1 MEQTPRA
8 NRIHIGIY
16 GRCNS
21 GKSSLINAI
30 TGQQTAVVSEV
41 AGTTTDTV
49 NKSMELPGVGAVTFI
64 DTAGFDD
71 TGELGAKRL
80 EQTRKAADR
89 TDVAVIVHAGGEP
102 SAEREWI
109 GLFGERNIP
118 VVLVLN
124 KADLLNDEA
133 AAVSALRAETGI
145 NPIAVSALTGKGIG
159 ELIAAIAEAG
169 RGATDEVSI
178 TGNLAGPGDVVM
190 LVMPQDAQAPKGR
203 LILPQV
209 QTIRELLDKGC
220 TVISCVPEG
229 MRRSLDALSAP
240 PKLVITDSQAF
251 ATVSALT
258 PPESLLTSFSVLFA
272 NYKGDI
278 RAFMEGAAAI
288 DRLTEQSRVLIA
300 EACTHAPATEDIG
313 RVKIP
318 APAAQTDRRRAR
330 GGYRRRS
337 RFSERPLPLRPG
349 HPLRSLHVQPP
360 PRPLAPRPGFGAA
373 HTHDQLRHHDSSPDG
388 HSRPGGLSGN
398 GRPAAGNGH
407 GRDRMT
413 IHVLKF

>member
-145 NPIAVSALTGKGIG
+145 NPIAMSALTGKGIG

-209 QTIRELLDKGC
+209 QTIRELLDK
-220 TVISCVPEG
+220 
-229 MRRSLDALSAP
+229 
-240 PKLVITDSQAF
+240 
-251 ATVSALT
+251 
-258 PPESLLTSFSVLFA
+258 
-272 NYKGDI
+272 
-278 RAFMEGAAAI
+278 
-288 DRLTEQSRVLIA
+288 
-300 EACTHAPATEDIG
+300 
-313 RVKIP
+313 
-318 APAAQTDRRRAR
+318 
-330 GGYRRRS
+330 
-337 RFSERPLPLRPG
+337 
-349 HPLRSLHVQPP
+349 
-360 PRPLAPRPGFGAA
+360 
-373 HTHDQLRHHDSSPDG
+373 
-388 HSRPGGLSGN
+388 
-398 GRPAAGNGH
+398 
-407 GRDRMT
+407 
-413 IHVLKF
+413 

>member
-102 SAEREWI
+102 GAEREWI

-159 ELIAAIAEAG
+159 ELIAAIAEA
-169 RGATDEVSI
+169 
-178 TGNLAGPGDVVM
+178 
-190 LVMPQDAQAPKGR
+190 
-203 LILPQV
+203 
-209 QTIRELLDKGC
+209 
-220 TVISCVPEG
+220 
-229 MRRSLDALSAP
+229 
-240 PKLVITDSQAF
+240 
-251 ATVSALT
+251 
-258 PPESLLTSFSVLFA
+258 
-272 NYKGDI
+272 
-278 RAFMEGAAAI
+278 
-288 DRLTEQSRVLIA
+288 
-300 EACTHAPATEDIG
+300 CTHAPATEDIG

-318 APAAQTDRRRAR
+318 RLLRKRIGEGLAVDIVAGADFPKDLSRYDLVIHCGACMFNRRHVLSRLALASAQHIPMTNYGITIAHLTGILDRVV
-330 GGYRRRS
+330 Y
-337 RFSERPLPLRPG
+337 PG
-349 HPLRSLHVQPP
+349 ME
-360 PRPLAPRPGFGAA
+360 
-373 HTHDQLRHHDSSPDG
+373 
-388 HSRPGGLSGN
+388 
-398 GRPAAGNGH
+398 GRPQGTDTAA
-407 GRDRMT
+407 T
-413 IHVLKF
+413 A

>member
-80 EQTRKAADR
+80 EQTRKA
-89 TDVAVIVHAGGEP
+89 EP

-318 APAAQTDRRRAR
+318 RLLRKRIGEGLAVDIVAGADFPKDLSRYDLVIHCGACMFNRRHVLSRLALASAQHIPMTNYGITIAHLTGILDRVV
-330 GGYRRRS
+330 Y
-337 RFSERPLPLRPG
+337 PG
-349 HPLRSLHVQPP
+349 ME
-360 PRPLAPRPGFGAA
+360 
-373 HTHDQLRHHDSSPDG
+373 
-388 HSRPGGLSGN
+388 
-398 GRPAAGNGH
+398 GRPQGTDTAA
-407 GRDRMT
+407 T
-413 IHVLKF
+413 A

>member
-159 ELIAAIAEAG
+159 ELIAAIAEA
-169 RGATDEVSI
+169 DEVSI

-318 APAAQTDRRRAR
+318 RLLRKRIGEGLAVDIVAGADFPKDLSRYDLVIHCGACMFNRRHVLSRLALASAQHIPMTNYGITIAHLTGILDRVV
-330 GGYRRRS
+330 Y
-337 RFSERPLPLRPG
+337 PG
-349 HPLRSLHVQPP
+349 ME
-360 PRPLAPRPGFGAA
+360 
-373 HTHDQLRHHDSSPDG
+373 
-388 HSRPGGLSGN
+388 
-398 GRPAAGNGH
+398 GRPQGTDTAA
-407 GRDRMT
+407 T
-413 IHVLKF
+413 A

>member
-1 MEQTPRA
+1 MQQTPRA

-102 SAEREWI
+102 GAEREWI

-318 APAAQTDRRRAR
+318 RLLRKRIGEGLAVDIVAGADFPKDLSRYDLVIHCGACMFNRRHVLSRLALASAQHIPMTNYGITIAHLTGILDRVV
-330 GGYRRRS
+330 Y
-337 RFSERPLPLRPG
+337 PG
-349 HPLRSLHVQPP
+349 ME
-360 PRPLAPRPGFGAA
+360 
-373 HTHDQLRHHDSSPDG
+373 
-388 HSRPGGLSGN
+388 
-398 GRPAAGNGH
+398 GRPQGTDTAA
-407 GRDRMT
+407 T
-413 IHVLKF
+413 A